1 MNIKKDEL
9 MENYEM
15 SDEMFQ
21 EYISEQISKELKNNF
36 VYYQKHIGIKYNN
49 KWDFSEYAEIELKRG
64 IRNGYKKIILL
75 LEKKSMVQ
83 RQMLLNKLPKIL
95 DEKKRENMQNYIQE
109 VTELSIKI
117 KKKIKLNKIF
127 SLIKKYLYVKNL
139 PRANE
144 M

>member
-15 SDEMFQ
+15 GDEIFQ
-21 EYISEQISKELKNNF
+21 EYISEQISKELKKKF
-36 VYYQKHIGIKYNN
+36 VYYQKHIGVKYNN
-49 KWDFSEYAEIELKRG
+49 KWDFSEYAEIELKKG
-64 IRNGYKKIILL
+64 IRNCYKKLSF
-75 LEKKSMVQ
+75 EKIFANKS
-83 RQMLLNKLPKIL
+83 RILLNKLPKIL
-95 DEKKRENMQNYIQE
+95 NEKERENMQNYIQE
-109 VTELSIKI
+109 LYELPIKI

-127 SLIKKYLYVKNL
+127 NLFKKYLYVKNL

>member
-36 VYYQKHIGIKYNN
+36 VYYKKRVGIKYNN

-64 IRNGYKKIILL
+64 IRNGYKKIFYY
-75 LEKKSMVQ
+75 S
-83 RQMLLNKLPKIL
+83 
-95 DEKKRENMQNYIQE
+95 
-109 VTELSIKI
+109 
-117 KKKIKLNKIF
+117 KKIYGSATNV
-127 SLIKKYLYVKNL
+127 IK
-139 PRANE
+139 
-144 M
+144 